1 MLNMTRR
8 EFISAMGGAAAWPR
22 ARARAAMR
30 SEADIQ
36 ERGASVASV
45 ADDPLR
51 SLTGQISFDAQ
62 HRQLTMW

>member
-1 MLNMTRR
+1 
-8 EFISAMGGAAAWPR
+8 
-22 ARARAAMR
+22 MR

-51 SLTGQISFDAQ
+51 PLAGKFALMHNIAN
-62 HRQLTMW
+62 